1 MSTNVGELQAKRG
14 LEACGQRITTIA
26 TFGDNEYYLDPAAAE
41 VISFQPSPPS
51 NGFFDSLKGD
61 LRPCTTIN
69 RSKDQLGNEDFHVI
83 TSDFTLHDD
92 IWTPAFLEGKTSY
105 RLKVAL
111 GGVAYRM
118 TPHNSRHTTNTPRF
132 KIMPYRKRRSCFLG
146 STAFSFADRSLC
158 DPAINWRSI
167 SCIATI

>member
-14 LEACGQRITTIA
+14 LEAHGHKITTIA
-26 TFGDNEYYLDPAAAE
+26 SFGDNEYYLDPAAAE
-41 VISFQPSPPS
+41 VISFQPSPPWHD
-51 NGFFDSLKGD
+51 FFDSLEGD
-61 LRPCTTIN
+61 LHPCTVIN
-69 RSKDQLGNEDFHVI
+69 RSKDQLDNEDFHII

-92 IWTPAFLEGKTSY
+92 VWTPAFLEGETSY

-111 GGVAYRM
+111 GGVAYPM
-118 TPHNSRHTTNTPRF
+118 TPHNSRHTTIILYFETLLCA
-132 KIMPYRKRRSCFLG
+132 KRRSYFLG
-146 STAFSFADRSLC
+146 STAFSFAGRSLC